1 MKLSDLSDINRRILV
16 VLKDIHCG
24 GRRHIAELAGLQPHQ
39 VSPALNRLEGMGFID
54 HPAGPGAGWTMSDAG
69 YALFGLRA
77 PVAVESAPD
86 QEPESNPECESE
98 TPFPDSCGPEYAKI
112 PEPEPEPEPVSG
124 PYAPAKSAE
133 IMRAMEI
140 ELALEQ
146 VRGRLRIPAIP
157 ASSVRVYREI
167 ISALPK
173 VLVEALAPIT
183 AMVDAHG

>member
-24 GRRHIAELAGLQPHQ
+24 GRRHIAELAGLLPNQA
-39 VSPALNRLEGMGFID
+39 SPALNRLEGMGFID
-54 HPAGPGAGWTMSDAG
+54 RPEAPGTGWRMSGTG
-69 YALFGLRA
+69 YALFGLQP
-77 PVAVESAPD
+77 PVVDPD
-86 QEPESNPECESE
+86 PERTEASRIDELPTSK
-98 TPFPDSCGPEYAKI
+98 PK
-112 PEPEPEPEPVSG
+112 PEPEPKPKPEMEPKPVSG

-133 IMRAMEI
+133 IMQVMEI

-157 ASSVRVYREI
+157 ARSARVYREI
-167 ISALPK
+167 LSALPP

-183 AMVDAHG
+183 AVVDSHG

>member
-24 GRRHIAELAGLQPHQ
+24 GRRHIAELAGLLPNQ

-54 HPAGPGAGWTMSDAG
+54 RPEAPETGWTMSGTG
-69 YALFGLRA
+69 YALFGLQPPA
-77 PVAVESAPD
+77 ADPD
-86 QEPESNPECESE
+86 SE
-98 TPFPDSCGPEYAKI
+98 TERAASRIDESPKPKPE

-133 IMRAMEI
+133 IMQAMEI

-157 ASSVRVYREI
+157 ARSVRVYREI
-167 ISALPK
+167 LSALPP

-183 AMVDAHG
+183 AVVDSHG

>member
-24 GRRHIAELAGLQPHQ
+24 GRRHIAELAGLLPNQ
-39 VSPALNRLEGMGFID
+39 VSPGLNRLEGLGFID
-54 HPAGPGAGWTMSDAG
+54 RPETPGTGWTMSGTG
-69 YALFGLRA
+69 YALFGLQP
-77 PVAVESAPD
+77 PVVDPD
-86 QEPESNPECESE
+86 PERTEASWIDELPTSK
-98 TPFPDSCGPEYAKI
+98 PK
-112 PEPEPEPEPVSG
+112 PEPEPEPVAG

-133 IMRAMEI
+133 IMEAMEI

-157 ASSVRVYREI
+157 ARSARVYREI
-167 ISALPK
+167 LSALPP

-183 AMVDAHG
+183 AVVDSHG